1 MVNRQVSGKS
11 LITKV
16 FLSLHLLRIMA
27 MFFKAIVN
35 FAKQKFN
42 EDICGKTS
50 KRPAKRAK

>member
-1 MVNRQVSGKS
+1 
-11 LITKV
+11 
-16 FLSLHLLRIMA
+16 

-50 KRPAKRAK
+50 KRPAKQNGLKPDLSINHPYIFFVG

>member
-1 MVNRQVSGKS
+1 
-11 LITKV
+11 
-16 FLSLHLLRIMA
+16 

-42 EDICGKTS
+42 EDIGGKTS